1 MLTPRGTKSLADF
14 ELNGD
19 KISLKNARTGDTL
32 SLDFIKNKLKGR
44 VSGPV
49 GKPSLVFKRVQ

>member
-32 SLDFIKNKLKGR
+32 SLDFIENKLKGR

>member
-19 KISLKNARTGDTL
+19 KISLKNTRTGDTV
-32 SLDFIKNKLKGR
+32 SLDFIENELKGII
-44 VSGPV
+44 SGPV
-49 GKPSLVFKRVQ
+49 